1 MVLNTHN
8 NLTLRKFMNHYIKS
22 IKIRNLFDEKDINWK
37 LNRVNV
43 LVGKNGLGKS
53 TILHLINS
61 AITQESSK
69 YLNLCDD
76 VMLEMKNN
84 DKYHAL
90 KEAIPP
96 DLLEVI
102 IKELST
108 SDDFMNAIESSLTHF
123 KEAQKFNTEIIK
135 NIKKNIILDFKKKAS
150 IQDKNRI
157 NQEGLS
163 SYKFGI
169 NVEPMETEFISTIN
183 MNANSVNNVTTSSGN
198 PTTFLDFEISNEIKR
213 LLDNSSKYPEKNLK
227 EKLTNSLNNLFNET
241 DKEIVIIN
249 NNLKVLLLNG
259 KELSFKELSS
269 GERQV
274 VFIFLKVINASINN
288 SLILMDEPEI
298 SLHLS
303 WQEKLL
309 DEINKVNSSSQIII
323 VTHSPA
329 ILMNGWFD
337 CLTDIKDIVFD
348 NIDSYEVD

>member
-1 MVLNTHN
+1 MN
-8 NLTLRKFMNHYIKS
+8 NYIKS

-76 VMLEMKNN
+76 VMLEMTNN
-84 DKYHAL
+84 EKYHAL

-102 IKELST
+102 IKELYASE
-108 SDDFMNAIESSLTHF
+108 DFINAIESSLTDY
-123 KEAQKFNTEIIK
+123 KDTKKSNIEIVN

-150 IQDKNRI
+150 IQDKNII

-183 MNANSVNNVTTSSGN
+183 MNANSVNNVTTSSGS
-198 PTTFLDFEISNEIKR
+198 PTTFLDFEINNEIKR
-213 LLDNSSKYPEKNLK
+213 LLDNSSKYPEKNLE

-249 NNLKVLLLNG
+249 NNLKVLLLDG
-259 KELSFKELSS
+259 KELSFKDLSS

-309 DEINKVNSSSQIII
+309 DEISKVNTSSQIII